1 MVGPEKCKTYTSA
14 LPNLHYRGAVYI
26 PLLSGSLRV
35 LLVVDWPHFCHTTT
49 TTEILKDAKHTQ
61 LGVRENPLEPH
72 VKVHHGIRRWLVTR
86 WDA

>member
-1 MVGPEKCKTYTSA
+1 M
-14 LPNLHYRGAVYI
+14 
-26 PLLSGSLRV
+26 